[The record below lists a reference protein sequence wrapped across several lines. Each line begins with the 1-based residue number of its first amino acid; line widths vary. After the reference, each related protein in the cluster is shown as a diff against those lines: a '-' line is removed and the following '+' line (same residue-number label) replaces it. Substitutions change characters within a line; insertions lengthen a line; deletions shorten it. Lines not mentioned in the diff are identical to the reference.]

1 MSEDRQ
7 IIQKIEGALT
17 RDRRINLNAGHIKIS
32 CEGGYVTLEGTVPS
46 VAAKRL
52 TARLAEEL
60 LEVKA
65 VRDEL
70 RVTTSSP
77 MGDLQIAD
85 HVRHA
90 FIQERNI
97 EEGNIEIETDP
108 DGAVILRGHVHALAY
123 KRLCEVLCWWVP
135 GVSDVQNLLVVDP
148 PEEDSD
154 EELKDNLITILEK
167 DVLVNPAKFRLDVRE
182 RKVILRGRV
191 DSQTEMDAAEKD
203 CWFTPGVTDV
213 SNELTVS

>member
-1 MSEDRQ
+1 MSEDRK
-7 IIQKIEGALT
+7 IIQKIEGVLT
-17 RDRRINLNAGHIKIS
+17 HDRRINLNSGSMEIS
-32 CEGGYVTLEGTVPS
+32 CEGGYVTLEGTVTT

-52 TARLAEEL
+52 AVRLAQEIP
-60 LEVKA
+60 EVKS
-65 VRDEL
+65 VRDAL
-70 RVTTSSP
+70 RVATDNP
-77 MGDLQIAD
+77 MGDLQIGD

-97 EEGNIEIETDP
+97 EEGNIEIETAP
-108 DGAVILRGHVHALAY
+108 EGTVILRGSVHALMY

-135 GVSDVQNLLVVDP
+135 GVSDVRNLLVVDP

-167 DVLVNPAKFRLDVRE
+167 DVLVNPAKFRLDVRGK
-182 RKVILRGRV
+182 KVFLTGRI
-191 DSQTEMDAAEKD
+191 DSLTEKDAAEKD
-203 CWFTPGVTDV
+203 CWYTPGVIDV